1 MTKVQHSSTHPVWNE
16 ELRLLVHVPELQSL
30 HVEIRDW
37 DLLNASDHIGR
48 RACQHV
54 SPAGHTCVLPSGYEI
69 ALYLPTTQLM
79 FIRETPSLLAVP
91 SIDHGLPVVAVGPM
105 HVAH

>member
-1 MTKVQHSSTHPVWNE
+1 MKVQHSSTHPVWNE

-48 RACQHV
+48 RASHCFRLQV
-54 SPAGHTCVLPSGYEI
+54 VD
-69 ALYLPTTQLM
+69 LYATWCWVCPQP
-79 FIRETPSLLAVP
+79 R
-91 SIDHGLPVVAVGPM
+91 SIHK
-105 HVAH
+105 

>member
-1 MTKVQHSSTHPVWNE
+1 MFEQYQVFCCQSKCAIALVVSSSKFVVYFNLVTKRHSILSSFLCLTQVQHSSTHPVWNE

-48 RACQHV
+48 RASL
-54 SPAGHTCVLPSGYEI
+54 SPAGHMCVF
-69 ALYLPTTQLM
+69 A
-79 FIRETPSLLAVP
+79 IRP
-91 SIDHGLPVVAVGPM
+91 
-105 HVAH
+105 